1 MDTWERET
9 SAAQPLGLVGRS
21 LLGVVVIR
29 LVTVLGV
36 RVTSGNPLLY
46 LLPQP
51 GPNVIKLFRVVV
63 YNCS

>member
-36 RVTSGNPLLY
+36 GVTSGYPLLD

-51 GPNVIKLFRVVV
+51 EPNIVKLITVVV